1 MDAAPQVQNR
11 AMEKN
16 IKQKAVYI
24 SAYIFCLICPPLILS
39 GSLGH
44 GITLWRDW
52 WIYLP
57 LFLIGIFASFGNKKI
72 RNLAFVFQMPITI
85 NGIFTT
91 VFSPLLYLEHTYYVV
106 ITTGLYCAFFIIWHS
121 YSLTIVSAWQILGT
135 IYLGMLFIQVALML
149 YLGMYWND
157 FINSIAG
164 SFSTDIVY
172 SIGLLFTTLFCH
184 IKTYI
189 LKWVILFNGLC
200 IYIFVGGFYIDPYVF
215 NKLQYGTFTGE
226 TKEKAVLI
234 LPETDKE
241 KGSETNIPQGY
252 QVCMIAHSLNP
263 WTTKMFE
270 GIALQFHNHPVR
282 FFILGVT
289 DTPTEAEVLSR
300 EHKTMHVT
308 VPLYFISREK
318 LKKSPLKA
326 NAYGDYICILKND
339 TLIYKG
345 EADPTTRAIR
355 FLSK

>member
-1 MDAAPQVQNR
+1 MI
-11 AMEKN
+11 KN
-16 IKQKAVYI
+16 EWKSLWNNKI
-24 SAYIFCLICPPLILS
+24 LIIVVMAIIIIPV
-39 GSLGH
+39 
-44 GITLWRDW
+44 
-52 WIYLP
+52 IYAG
-57 LFLIGIFASFGNKKI
+57 LFLKSMWDPYGNLDQLPVAVVNNDKSVEYDGKTLSVGSDMVDELKD
-72 RNLAFVFQMPITI
+72 NDALDFHFVDSEEAEQGLK
-85 NGIFTT
+85 NG
-91 VFSPLLYLEHTYYVV
+91 TYYVV

-252 QVCMIAHSLNP
+252 QV
-263 WTTKMFE
+263 
-270 GIALQFHNHPVR
+270 
-282 FFILGVT
+282 
-289 DTPTEAEVLSR
+289 
-300 EHKTMHVT
+300 
-308 VPLYFISREK
+308 
-318 LKKSPLKA
+318 
-326 NAYGDYICILKND
+326 
-339 TLIYKG
+339 
-345 EADPTTRAIR
+345 
-355 FLSK
+355 

>member
-1 MDAAPQVQNR
+1 
-11 AMEKN
+11 MEKN

-39 GSLGH
+39 GGLGH

-91 VFSPLLYLEHTYYVV
+91 VFSPLLYLGHTYYVV

-215 NKLQYGTFTGE
+215 NKLQYGTFIGE

-241 KGSETNIPQGY
+241 K
-252 QVCMIAHSLNP
+252 
-263 WTTKMFE
+263 
-270 GIALQFHNHPVR
+270 
-282 FFILGVT
+282 
-289 DTPTEAEVLSR
+289 
-300 EHKTMHVT
+300 
-308 VPLYFISREK
+308 
-318 LKKSPLKA
+318 
-326 NAYGDYICILKND
+326 
-339 TLIYKG
+339 
-345 EADPTTRAIR
+345 
-355 FLSK
+355 

>member
-1 MDAAPQVQNR
+1 
-11 AMEKN
+11 
-16 IKQKAVYI
+16 
-24 SAYIFCLICPPLILS
+24 
-39 GSLGH
+39 
-44 GITLWRDW
+44 
-52 WIYLP
+52 
-57 LFLIGIFASFGNKKI
+57 
-72 RNLAFVFQMPITI
+72 MPITI

-91 VFSPLLYLEHTYYVV
+91 VFSPLLYLGHTYYVV

-215 NKLQYGTFTGE
+215 NKLQYGTFIGE

-241 KGSETNIPQGY
+241 KDPKRI
-252 QVCMIAHSLNP
+252 
-263 WTTKMFE
+263 F
-270 GIALQFHNHPVR
+270 
-282 FFILGVT
+282 
-289 DTPTEAEVLSR
+289 SR
-300 EHKTMHVT
+300 
-308 VPLYFISREK
+308 
-318 LKKSPLKA
+318 
-326 NAYGDYICILKND
+326 D
-339 TLIYKG
+339 
-345 EADPTTRAIR
+345 IR
-355 FLSK
+355 YA